1 MLREYTKRFTVCISG
16 LALYG
21 FGNLFCIKAGDVG
34 TNAWNTLALGISN
47 ATDFTFGTSTFL
59 VGFSIIFLDLIC
71 RGKLGFGTFLNALL
85 IPVFSDLFLALGA
98 WIPTCTNK
106 ALGIVITLGAQMVL
120 SFATILYMKA
130 ALGCGP
136 RDTMMVIVGRKLPK
150 IPIGVAKF
158 IVESVALIV
167 GILLGAPFGL
177 GTLLIMVLQA
187 GMFQFACFLC
197 RYEPRDIIHEDVLDT
212 LRRWRD
218 NK

>member
-1 MLREYTKRFTVCISG
+1 MLREYSKRFTVCISG

-34 TNAWNTLALGISN
+34 TNAWNTLALGISG
-47 ATDFTFGTSTFL
+47 ATGFSFGTATFL
-59 VGFSIIFLDLIC
+59 VGFSILLLDLIG

-106 ALGIVITLGAQMVL
+106 VLGVVITLGAQLVL
-120 SFATILYMKA
+120 SFATILYMKGC
-130 ALGCGP
+130 LGCGP

-150 IPIGVAKF
+150 IPIGAAKF
-158 IVESVALIV
+158 IVESVALAV
-167 GILLGAPFGL
+167 GIVLGAPFGL

-187 GMFQFACFLC
+187 GMFQLACTIL
-197 RYEPRDIIHEDVLDT
+197 RYEPRDIVHEDIADT
-212 LRRWRD
+212 LRRWRG
-218 NK
+218 K

>member
-1 MLREYTKRFTVCISG
+1 MVREYTKRFALCIAG
-16 LALYG
+16 LALYA
-21 FGNLFCIKAGDVG
+21 FGNLWCIKAGDVG
-34 TNAWNTLALGISN
+34 TNAWNTLALGISHVS
-47 ATDFTFGTSTFL
+47 DFSFGTSTFL

-106 ALGIVITLGAQMVL
+106 VLGIVITLGAQLVL
-120 SFATILYMKA
+120 SFATILYMKGC
-130 ALGCGP
+130 LGCGP

-158 IVESVALIV
+158 IVESVALAV
-167 GILLGAPFGL
+167 GIVLGAPFGL

-187 GMFQFACFLC
+187 GMFQLACTIL
-197 RYEPRDIIHEDVLDT
+197 RYEPRDIVHEDVADT
-212 LRRWRD
+212 LRRWRG
-218 NK
+218 K

>member
-34 TNAWNTLALGISN
+34 TNAWNTLALGIADS
-47 ATDFTFGTSTFL
+47 TGFSFGTATFL
-59 VGFSIIFLDLIC
+59 VGFSILLLDLIG

-85 IPVFSDLFLALGA
+85 IPVFSDFFLALGA

-106 ALGIVITLGAQMVL
+106 ALGVVITLGAQLVL
-120 SFATILYMKA
+120 SFATILYMKGR
-130 ALGCGP
+130 LGCGP

-158 IVESVALIV
+158 IVESVALAV

-187 GMFQFACFLC
+187 GMFQLACTIL
-197 RYEPRDIIHEDVLDT
+197 RYEPRDIVHEDVADT
-212 LRRWRD
+212 LRRWSG
-218 NK
+218 K